1 MSSTVR
7 YELHGV
13 EYPGRA
19 RSVWRFGEPG
29 CPLRLATTPTGIGGA
44 PFTHI
49 RQSNARQDGATWRGL
64 TREISPIGLTVRF
77 GPVEPGAVAV
87 DLWHTWRESLGGGNQ
102 LSEFHT
108 ISPGGGDRFQWVRCE
123 ASVPDA
129 QLDLLYTIGWLTE
142 SVTLTS
148 DQSWWRGEV
157 AHLGPLPSTDWTG
170 RTLTNTGDTTGWV
183 LWALTGPGTYTI
195 GVGDEAVTLPALTA
209 GQMLSV
215 ETNPEY
221 PHIKN
226 AAGVDVWETA
236 GNVAW
241 YSGVPAHTTVPL
253 TMSATG
259 TSSASR
265 IELWMPQL
273 YERAAA

>member
-1 MSSTVR
+1 MSSALR

-29 CPLRLATTPTGIGGA
+29 CPLRLAKTPAGIGGA
-44 PFTHI
+44 PLSHI

-64 TREISPIGLTVRF
+64 SREINPIGLSVRI
-77 GPVEPGAVAV
+77 GPVEPGAVAM
-87 DLWHTWRESLGGGNQ
+87 DLWQTWRDSLGDGRAVA
-102 LSEFHT
+102 EFHV
-108 ISPGGGDRFQWVRCE
+108 ISPGGADRFQWVRRE
-123 ASVPDA
+123 QAIPDPDFA
-129 QLDLLYTIGWLTE
+129 LLDTIGWCTE
-142 SVTLTS
+142 EAVLTS
-148 DQSWWRGEV
+148 DESWWRGEV
-157 AHLGPLPSTDWTG
+157 AHLGPLDNTQWSG
-170 RTLTNTGDTTGWV
+170 RTLRNDGDTAGWV

-195 GVGDEAVTLPALTA
+195 GVDGEAVTLPALTA
-209 GQMLSV
+209 GQTLSV

-221 PHIKN
+221 PHIRN
-226 AAGVDVWETA
+226 GAGVDVWETA
-236 GNVAW
+236 GMVGW
-241 YSGVPAHTTVPL
+241 YKPIPARTTVPL

-273 YERAAA
+273 HERAAA